1 MLLELRQNEPEAL
14 ETWTILQVQQYLLQT
29 IRSEFDHNQSQ
40 QVYVSDEV
48 WDLIVNARDQ
58 LATFVIAMSAQLP
71 KDATAQLYATT
82 LVTAFNSNGLTPS
95 DKALEE
101 LKREAKE
108 LM

>member
-1 MLLELRQNEPEAL
+1 MLCSLVG
-14 ETWTILQVQQYLLQT
+14 W
-29 IRSEFDHNQSQ
+29 
-40 QVYVSDEV
+40 
-48 WDLIVNARDQ
+48 
-58 LATFVIAMSAQLP
+58 ATLSAQLP